1 MKRNTLAMGLYVFLV
16 FLSGAVVGAFA
27 HRLYMVNAV
36 VSAKPDEVRH
46 HILDEMRTRLSLSD
60 DQVKQL
66 NAIMDSTKAR
76 YHEVKARWDEQ
87 SRQAAKPELKAITED
102 QAAKIRAI
110 LSEPQ
115 RVEYEKYRAE
125 RQKHR
130 EQQRKTAAPAA
141 PAGD

>member
-1 MKRNTLAMGLYVFLV
+1 MKRGTFSTALYVFLV

-27 HRLYMVNAV
+27 HRLYMVNTV

-87 SRQAAKPELKAITED
+87 SKQAAKPELKAITED
-102 QAAKIRAI
+102 QAEKIRAI

-125 RQKHR
+125 RQKRR
-130 EQQRKTAAPAA
+130 EQQRKSAAPAA
-141 PAGD
+141 PAGN

>member
-1 MKRNTLAMGLYVFLV
+1 MKRTIVSTALYVFLV

-27 HRLYMVNAV
+27 HRLYMVNTV

-60 DQVKQL
+60 DQVNQV

-87 SRQAAKPELKAITED
+87 SRQAARPELKAISED
-102 QAAKIRAI
+102 QAGKIRAL

-125 RQKHR
+125 RQKRR
-130 EQQRKTAAPAA
+130 EQQHKTAAAA
-141 PAGD
+141 GN